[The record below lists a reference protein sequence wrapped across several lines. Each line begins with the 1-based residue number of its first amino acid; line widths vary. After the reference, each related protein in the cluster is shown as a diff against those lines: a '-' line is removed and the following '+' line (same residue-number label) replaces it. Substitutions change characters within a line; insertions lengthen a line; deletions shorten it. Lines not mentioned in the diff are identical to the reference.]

1 MVPVDDLPTNIFIRV
16 IFPEIY
22 DFSYV
27 YSSQCSAIANN

>member
-27 YSSQCSAIANN
+27 YTS